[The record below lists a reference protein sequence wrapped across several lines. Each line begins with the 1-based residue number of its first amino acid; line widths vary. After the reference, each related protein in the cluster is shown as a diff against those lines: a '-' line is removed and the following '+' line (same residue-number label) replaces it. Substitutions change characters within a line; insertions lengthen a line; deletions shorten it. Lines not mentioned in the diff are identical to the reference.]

1 MTLTPEQRI
10 ELAHE
15 RLDAW
20 LAEANDGKRRMDDA
34 VAEVSGWFEE
44 LDQAVTDAFKAQTV
58 RTVVPDGGEEWEK
71 TPVVEFPAS
80 KWDHIVFARDGL
92 SNTVRELN
100 DAWRPDE

>member
-1 MTLTPEQRI
+1 MTLTPEQR
-10 ELAHE
+10 LSSAHE

-44 LDQAVTDAFKAQTV
+44 LTEAVTEAFKVQRV
-58 RTVVPDGGEEWEK
+58 RSVVPAGREHE
-71 TPVVEFPAS
+71 VVMVEFPATL
-80 KWDHIVFARDGL
+80 WDRIVGGRDGL

-100 DAWRPDE
+100 DAWEPNE